1 VPTDAATAVLI
12 TLRDRVQALHE
23 AHVLV
28 ADSDPVSPE
37 GASVLADA
45 AARLGDVLAA
55 SSEVLDPARTEAVRS
70 GVGHLGEFAEAVR
83 AADAVADAAAAQL
96 EEIPHALVVGPVG
109 DRTRHEA
116 RERRTTPAAALA
128 EAAAS
133 PAAQD
138 LLHRADRLV
147 VTPGP
152 GAGAGRAAGTALCAA
167 ARADLDAFTA
177 MTDALGDASGPGETL
192 LRSLRGVATRVASS
206 VALALDARDDGEKG
220 SATGGKGRKRAL
232 RLVRAVGRV
241 ADSAREVTDL
251 VATGRHLVDLADLAH
266 RRRDPGFTYGLL
278 HAGASAAEV
287 RARARLAEALDAALD
302 AARAK
307 KLRSW
312 LAD

>member
-1 VPTDAATAVLI
+1 MPTDAATAVLI

-116 RERRTTPAAALA
+116 RERRRPWRRPPPRPRHRTCCTART
-128 EAAAS
+128 AS
-133 PAAQD
+133 WSPPD
-138 LLHRADRLV
+138 RA
-147 VTPGP
+147 PGP
-152 GAGAGRAAGTALCAA
+152 
-167 ARADLDAFTA
+167 D
-177 MTDALGDASGPGETL
+177 GPPVP
-192 LRSLRGVATRVASS
+192 R
-206 VALALDARDDGEKG
+206 
-220 SATGGKGRKRAL
+220 
-232 RLVRAVGRV
+232 
-241 ADSAREVTDL
+241 SARPPAPTS
-251 VATGRHLVDLADLAH
+251 T
-266 RRRDPGFTYGLL
+266 P
-278 HAGASAAEV
+278 SPP
-287 RARARLAEALDAALD
+287 
-302 AARAK
+302 
-307 KLRSW
+307 
-312 LAD
+312 